1 MNAAY
6 VTIPEVDGQVHL
18 HTLTQEKALDIR
30 QLKHFVAVFEQ
41 RNLSKAAE
49 AIPLSQPALTRS
61 MKTLEDQLGVE
72 LFARHARGATPT
84 AAGERLYHHAKSIL
98 AECARARRDAQQP
111 VGELAGSVAL
121 GVGALF
127 ATRIID
133 DMIGRFCV
141 DNPKVR
147 VHLQQGY
154 FEDLVNALDLGQIEV
169 AFTNFP
175 LLVLPDSME
184 FEPLV
189 QVHTSVFAASSH
201 PLAKTPS
208 PTLEQLRDARWAS
221 VDQPHA
227 LEVLDSL
234 FISAGIA
241 APRPALQANSLTL
254 IKSLVSAGG
263 FVGLIPDHLLREELE
278 QGSVVRLDVPGTPL
292 VRSAGLI
299 NRKEAFHRPVANALA
314 EEIRNTISLEV
325 EQARV
330 ATG

>member
-1 MNAAY
+1 M
-6 VTIPEVDGQVHL
+6 
-18 HTLTQEKALDIR
+18 DIR

-72 LFARHARGATPT
+72 LFERHARGATPT

-133 DMIGRFCV
+133 DMIGRFCGSH
-141 DNPKVR
+141 PKVR

-154 FEDLVNALDLGQIEV
+154 FEDLINALDLGQIEV
-169 AFTNFP
+169 AFSNFP
-175 LLVLPDSME
+175 LLALPDSME

-189 QVHTSVFAASSH
+189 QVYTSVFAASTH
-201 PLAKTPS
+201 PLAAQEDP
-208 PTLEQLRDARWAS
+208 PLEELRDARWAS

-254 IKSLVSAGG
+254 IKSLVMSGG
-263 FVGLIPDHLLREELE
+263 FVGLIPDHLVRQELAD
-278 QGSVVRLDVPGTPL
+278 GTVTRLNVRGVPL
-292 VRSAGLI
+292 IRSAGLI
-299 NRKEAFHRPVANALA
+299 TRKEAFQRPVANALA
-314 EEIRNTISLEV
+314 EEIRQSIKLEV
-325 EQARV
+325 DEVQA
-330 ATG
+330 AESA

>member
-1 MNAAY
+1 M
-6 VTIPEVDGQVHL
+6 
-18 HTLTQEKALDIR
+18 DIR

-72 LFARHARGATPT
+72 LFERHARGATPT

-98 AECARARRDAQQP
+98 AECARARRDALQP
-111 VGELAGSVAL
+111 VGELAGSVAI

-133 DMIGRFCV
+133 DMIGRFCT
-141 DNPKVR
+141 NHPKVR

-169 AFTNFP
+169 AFSNFP
-175 LLVLPDSME
+175 LLALPDSME

-189 QVHTSVFAASSH
+189 QVNTSVFAAASH
-201 PLAKTPS
+201 PLAKTAS
-208 PTLEQLRDARWAS
+208 PALEGLRDARWAS

-263 FVGLIPDHLLREELE
+263 FVGLIPDHLFKQEIDE
-278 QGSVVRLDVPGTPL
+278 GAVVRLDVPGTPL

-299 NRKEAFHRPVANALA
+299 TRKEAFHRPVAAALA
-314 EEIRNTISLEV
+314 EEIRTTISLEV
-325 EQARV
+325 EEVRAVQ
-330 ATG
+330 

>member
-1 MNAAY
+1 M
-6 VTIPEVDGQVHL
+6 
-18 HTLTQEKALDIR
+18 DIR

-72 LFARHARGATPT
+72 LFERHARGATPT

-133 DMIGRFCV
+133 DMIGRFCSRH
-141 DNPKVR
+141 PKVR

-154 FEDLVNALDLGQIEV
+154 FEDLINALDLGQIEV
-169 AFTNFP
+169 AFSNFP
-175 LLVLPDSME
+175 LLALPDSME

-189 QVHTSVFAASSH
+189 QVYTSVFAASSH
-201 PLAKTPS
+201 PLAEHEEP
-208 PTLEQLRDARWAS
+208 PLEKLRDARWAS

-254 IKSLVSAGG
+254 IKSLVMSGG
-263 FVGLIPDHLLREELE
+263 FVGLIPDHLVRQELAE
-278 QGSVVRLDVPGTPL
+278 GTVTRLNVPGVPL
-292 VRSAGLI
+292 IRSAGLI
-299 NRKEAFHRPVANALA
+299 TRKEAFQRPVANALA
-314 EEIRNTISLEV
+314 EEIRQSIALEV
-325 EQARV
+325 DEVKA
-330 ATG
+330 AGNA